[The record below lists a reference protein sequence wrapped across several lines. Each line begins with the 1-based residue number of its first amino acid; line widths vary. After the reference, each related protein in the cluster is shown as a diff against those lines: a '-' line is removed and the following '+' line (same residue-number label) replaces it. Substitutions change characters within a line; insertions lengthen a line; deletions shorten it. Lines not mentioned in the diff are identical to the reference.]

1 MYFRQFWN
9 DPRLKTRQTGL
20 WKTGL
25 DKNKI
30 VLSGLEGTNFPIW
43 IPDTFFVNEKTA
55 HIHQH
60 TVPNQFVRI
69 LDSGDVLVSK
79 R

>member
-1 MYFRQFWN
+1 MYFRQFWH
-9 DPRLKTRQTGL
+9 DPRLKF
-20 WKTGL
+20 TGL

-30 VLSGLEGTNFPIW
+30 VLSGSSFLEGTNFPIW

-55 HIHQH
+55 YVHQH

-69 LDSGDVLVSK
+69 MGSGEILVSQ